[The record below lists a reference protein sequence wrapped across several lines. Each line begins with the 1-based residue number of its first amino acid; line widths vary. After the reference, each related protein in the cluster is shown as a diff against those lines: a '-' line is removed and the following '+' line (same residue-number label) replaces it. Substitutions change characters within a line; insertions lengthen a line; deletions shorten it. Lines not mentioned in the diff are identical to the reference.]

1 MNEKALGLLGIAQK
15 GGNVVIGE
23 DPVGAVSKTGTAR
36 LIILAA
42 DAAQHTVRKAGS
54 FAARHDTP
62 MIQVD
67 GDKDTLGGI
76 FGRTAVAMLAVTDIA
91 LARRFLELL
100 EEPERYGTALTAVR
114 EKAAVMERR
123 KKDRKHRDRKK
134 AER

>member
-1 MNEKALGLLGIAQK
+1 MKRRWGLLGIAQK

-23 DPVGAVSKTGTAR
+23 DPVGTVSKAGTAR

-42 DAAQHTVRKAGS
+42 DAAQHTVRKAAS

-62 MIQVD
+62 LIQVD
-67 GDKDTLGGI
+67 GDKDTLGGM

-91 LARRFLELL
+91 LAQRFLELL
-100 EEPERYGTALTAVR
+100 DAPERYGTALTAVR

-123 KKDRKHRDRKK
+123 KKQKKHRDRKK